1 MNLIFAKIF
10 LVISL
15 IYVSLTFITCL
26 NKNEYYDS
34 VTVSYNDLTESQKV
48 EVIGIVHEN
57 QSLSNSALAVKIRDS
72 LSTTYSSSCWY
83 VEVGVLNAAAGD
95 GGVKHYLRFKDGTRG
110 IMVLELAC

>member
-34 VTVSYNDLTESQKV
+34 VTVLHNDLTESQKV

-57 QSLSNSALAVKIRDS
+57 QSLSNFELAKKIRDS
-72 LSTTYSSSCWY
+72 MHTTYQSFARY
-83 VEVGVLNAAAGD
+83 LAP
-95 GGVKHYLRFKDGTRG
+95 GGG
-110 IMVLELAC
+110 